1 MDAKTIQRRYDL
13 DWLRVLGI
21 LLVFVYHSTRF
32 YNVEE
37 WNIKNNIWYPS
48 VEVWNGFATSFM
60 MPLMFAISGASL
72 FYAMGK
78 GGFGKFLKDKVLRL
92 LVPLL
97 VCVFTHASLQEYLRD
112 KTHGLFSG
120 NYFQFLPRYFHLDR
134 MAWTGEHLW
143 YLLFLF
149 LFSIILYPIMSW
161 LKGNGRGFLTKLD
174 EVIAKTGMLYT
185 LILPPFLLLVL
196 AGSDSPLM
204 EGEGGYPYI
213 VYLWILLLGFLIVSG
228 ERVQEKI
235 RQLRWVSTL
244 IGLALV
250 IGFCILYTLTPDKEN
265 ISLKLALAVLMR
277 IFGGWIFILGFFGLS
292 MEFLTKR
299 TPFLEYAN
307 EAVLPFYI
315 FHQTVLLCVG
325 YFVLQWGIPDVLE
338 WMVIVV
344 ISFVIIMT
352 LYEFAV
358 RRFNVMRFLFGMKSL
373 PKKVVQPTTEVV
385 TAI

>member
-97 VCVFTHASLQEYLRD
+97 VCVFTHASLQEYLRA
-112 KTHGLFSG
+112 KSHGLFAG
-120 NYFQFLPRYFHLDR
+120 NFFQFLPQYFRLDR

-149 LFSIILYPIMSW
+149 LFSIILYPLMSW
-161 LKGNGRGFLTKLD
+161 LKGNGRGFLT
-174 EVIAKTGMLYT
+174 E
-185 LILPPFLLLVL
+185 
-196 AGSDSPLM
+196 
-204 EGEGGYPYI
+204 
-213 VYLWILLLGFLIVSG
+213 
-228 ERVQEKI
+228 
-235 RQLRWVSTL
+235 
-244 IGLALV
+244 IG
-250 IGFCILYTLTPDKEN
+250 
-265 ISLKLALAVLMR
+265 
-277 IFGGWIFILGFFGLS
+277 
-292 MEFLTKR
+292 
-299 TPFLEYAN
+299 
-307 EAVLPFYI
+307 
-315 FHQTVLLCVG
+315 
-325 YFVLQWGIPDVLE
+325 
-338 WMVIVV
+338 
-344 ISFVIIMT
+344 
-352 LYEFAV
+352 
-358 RRFNVMRFLFGMKSL
+358 
-373 PKKVVQPTTEVV
+373 
-385 TAI
+385 

>member
-1 MDAKTIQRRYDL
+1 MVAAF
-13 DWLRVLGI
+13 LR
-21 LLVFVYHSTRF
+21 
-32 YNVEE
+32 
-37 WNIKNNIWYPS
+37 
-48 VEVWNGFATSFM
+48 
-60 MPLMFAISGASL
+60 
-72 FYAMGK
+72 
-78 GGFGKFLKDKVLRL
+78 
-92 LVPLL
+92 
-97 VCVFTHASLQEYLRD
+97 
-112 KTHGLFSG
+112 
-120 NYFQFLPRYFHLDR
+120 
-134 MAWTGEHLW
+134 
-143 YLLFLF
+143 
-149 LFSIILYPIMSW
+149 
-161 LKGNGRGFLTKLD
+161 KLD

-204 EGEGGYPYI
+204 EGDGGYPYI

-315 FHQTVLLCVG
+315 FHQTVLLGVG
-325 YFVLQWGIPDVLE
+325 YFVLQWGLPDVLE
-338 WMVIVV
+338 WGVIVV

>member
-21 LLVFVYHSTRF
+21 LFVFVYHSTRF

-37 WNIKNNIWYPS
+37 WKIKNAIWYPS

-92 LVPLL
+92 LVPLV

-120 NYFQFLPRYFHLDR
+120 NYFQFLPQYYHLDR
-134 MAWTGEHLW
+134 IEWMGEHLW

-149 LFSIILYPIMSW
+149 LFSVILYPLMNW
-161 LKGNGRGFLTKLD
+161 LKGRGRGFLTKLD
-174 EVIAKTGMLYT
+174 GVIVKTGVLYT
-185 LILPPFLLLVL
+185 LMFLPLLLFVL
-196 AGSDSPLM
+196 LGPDSPWM
-204 EGEGGYPYI
+204 ASNGGYPYI
-213 VYLWILLLGFLIVSG
+213 AYLWILLLGFLVASD

-235 RQLRWVSTL
+235 RQLRWISLSV
-244 IGLALV
+244 GLAMV
-250 IGFCILYTLTPDKEN
+250 IGFCILYNLADKDT
-265 ISLKLALAVLMR
+265 ISPGLVLAIVMRVL
-277 IFGGWIFILGFFGLS
+277 GGWICVLGFFGLAAQY
-292 MEFLTKR
+292 LTAPK
-299 TPFLEYAN
+299 PGLNYAN

-315 FHQTVLLCVG
+315 FHQTILLAVG
-325 YFVLQWGIPDVLE
+325 YFVMQWGLPDVLE
-338 WMVIVV
+338 WAVIVV
-344 ISFVIIMT
+344 ISFAVIMV
-352 LYEFAV
+352 LYEFGV
-358 RRFNVMRFLFGMKSL
+358 RRFNVMRFLFGMKPLTKTQVAQSGQLL
-373 PKKVVQPTTEVV
+373 PTDR
-385 TAI
+385 